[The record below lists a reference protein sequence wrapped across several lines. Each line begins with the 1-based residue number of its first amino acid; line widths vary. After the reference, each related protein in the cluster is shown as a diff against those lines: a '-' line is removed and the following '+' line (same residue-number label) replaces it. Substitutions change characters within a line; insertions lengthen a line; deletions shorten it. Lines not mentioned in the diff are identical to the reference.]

1 MTNISQPLIEW
12 YSRNKRDLPWRETKI
27 PYNIW
32 VSEII
37 LQQTRVN
44 QGINYYYR
52 FIEKYPDLKSLA
64 STHIDELLKVWQG
77 LGYYSRA
84 RNMHHTAQYLV
95 NKNNGVFYSNYR
107 DLIKLKGIGDY
118 TASAI
123 ASISFN
129 QATPVLDGNVYRV
142 IARVYGIAESTQ
154 VKSGIN
160 KFKDILNK
168 LITNKNP
175 GNFNQAI
182 MEFGA
187 LQCIPK
193 NPDCNNCIIK
203 SVCFA
208 YNKGLVSDL
217 PVKKQKVKQKVRYF
231 NYLYII
237 YNENTFIEKRTEKDI
252 WNSLYQFPL
261 IETEK
266 EYSLTELQ
274 KNKDWLQTFE
284 SLNPFIEK
292 EVFTKKHILSH
303 QVLVACFYKIRI
315 IQTTDFLLNNYRSI
329 PLTKLDTVSI
339 PRLIEE
345 YLEHI
350 NK

>member
-1 MTNISQPLIEW
+1 MTNINQHLLEW
-12 YSRNKRDLPWRETKI
+12 YSRNKRDLPWRETKN

-44 QGINYYYR
+44 QGINYYYN

-84 RNMHHTAQYLV
+84 RNMLHTAQHLV
-95 NKNNGVFYSNYR
+95 NNNNCAFYSNYN

-129 QATPVLDGNVYRV
+129 QPTPVLDGNVFRV
-142 IARVYGIAESTQ
+142 VARVYGIAESTQ
-154 VKSGIN
+154 KKSGIN
-160 KFKDILNK
+160 KFKEILNK

-175 GNFNQAI
+175 GIFNQAI

-193 NPDCNNCIIK
+193 NPDCKNCIIN
-203 SVCFA
+203 SDCFA
-208 YNKGLVSDL
+208 YNKDLVSDL
-217 PVKKQKVKQKVRYF
+217 PVKKQKIKVRYF
-231 NYLYII
+231 NYLYILYDDI
-237 YNENTFIEKRTEKDI
+237 TFVEKRTKKDI
-252 WNSLYQFPL
+252 WNSLYQLPL
-261 IETEK
+261 IETKK
-266 EYSLTELQ
+266 ECSLKELQ
-274 KNKDWLQTFE
+274 ENRYWIQILE
-284 SLNPFIEK
+284 NLNPDIDK
-292 EVFTKKHILSH
+292 EVFSKKHVLSH
-303 QVLVACFYKIRI
+303 QVLVARFYKIKI
-315 IQTTDFLLNNYRSI
+315 AQASSFLVKNYQLI
-329 PLTKLDTVSI
+329 PLTELNTLSVPK
-339 PRLIEE
+339 LIENYFE
-345 YLEHI
+345 FIH
-350 NK
+350 K

>member
-1 MTNISQPLIEW
+1 MTNISQSLIGW
-12 YSRNKRDLPWRETKI
+12 YSRNKRDLPWRETKK

-37 LQQTRVN
+37 LQQTKVN
-44 QGINYYYR
+44 QGIDYYYR
-52 FIEKYPDLKSLA
+52 FIKKYPDIKSLA
-64 STHIDELLKVWQG
+64 STNIDELLKTWQG

-84 RNMHHTAQYLV
+84 QNMHHTAKHIV
-95 NKNNGVFYSNYR
+95 KNNNGVFYSNYH

-123 ASISFN
+123 ASICFN
-129 QATPVLDGNVYRV
+129 QATPVLDGNVFRV
-142 IARVYGIAESTQ
+142 IARLYGIADSTQ
-154 VKSGIN
+154 KKSGVD
-160 KFKDILNK
+160 KFKNILNS
-168 LITNKNP
+168 LITRKNP
-175 GNFNQAI
+175 GEFNQAI

-193 NPDCNNCIIK
+193 NPDCINCIIK

-208 YNKGLVSDL
+208 YNKELVSDL
-217 PVKKQKVKQKVRYF
+217 PVKKQKAKQKIRYF

-237 YNENTFIEKRTEKDI
+237 YNNNTFIEKRTGKDI
-252 WNSLYQFPL
+252 WNSLHQFPL
-261 IETEK
+261 IETKK
-266 EYSLTELQ
+266 EYSLMELQ
-274 KNKDWLQTFE
+274 KNKYWLRIFE
-284 SLNPFIEK
+284 NLNPYIEK

-303 QVLVACFYKIRI
+303 QVLISCFYKIRI
-315 IQTTDFLLNNYRSI
+315 IQTPDFLISNYQTIPLNKLNNLS
-329 PLTKLDTVSI
+329 V

-345 YLEHI
+345 YLELF

>member
-12 YSRNKRDLPWRETKI
+12 YSRNKRDLPWRETKN

-44 QGINYYYR
+44 QGIDYYYR
-52 FIEKYPDLKSLA
+52 FIKKYPDLKSLA
-64 STHIDELLKVWQG
+64 LTHIDELLKVWQG

-84 RNMHHTAQYLV
+84 RNMYHTAQYLV
-95 NKNNGVFYSNYR
+95 NKNNGVFYSNYD

-160 KFKDILNK
+160 KFKEVLNK
-168 LITNKNP
+168 IITIKNP
-175 GNFNQAI
+175 GDFNQAI

-193 NPDCNNCIIK
+193 NPDCKNCIIK

-208 YNKGLVSDL
+208 YNKGMVSDL
-217 PVKKQKVKQKVRYF
+217 PIKKQKVKQKVRYF

-237 YNENTFIEKRTEKDI
+237 YNDNTFIEKRTKKDI

-261 IETEK
+261 IETKK
-266 EYSLTELQ
+266 EYSLMELQ
-274 KNKDWLQTFE
+274 KNKDWLQIFE
-284 SLNPFIEK
+284 TLNLNIEK

-315 IQTTDFLLNNYRSI
+315 IQTTDFLINNYQSI
-329 PLTKLDTVSI
+329 PLSKLDTVSI
-339 PRLIEE
+339 PRLTEE